1 MPPAEAY
8 LQFNILIGYGSFLAA
23 ILLPRDFLPL
33 LRMDAVP
40 EFVHLVK
47 LCQQEF
53 GLGSERVRPPRLVL
67 SGPVREQALLEIA
80 EAKMS
85 HAPV

>member
-1 MPPAEAY
+1 
-8 LQFNILIGYGSFLAA
+8 
-23 ILLPRDFLPL
+23 
-33 LRMDAVP
+33 MDAVP

-53 GLGSERVRPPRLVL
+53 GIGSERVRAPRL
-67 SGPVREQALLEIA
+67 PVTGALRERTLLAIA

-85 HAPV
+85 HAPI

>member
-1 MPPAEAY
+1 
-8 LQFNILIGYGSFLAA
+8 
-23 ILLPRDFLPL
+23 
-33 LRMDAVP
+33 MDAVP

-53 GLGSERVRPPRLVL
+53 GLGSERTRPPRLPV
-67 SGPVREQALLEIA
+67 SGALRDNALLTIA